1 MIDIHTHSKAVAPPG
16 TFTIRNIRYQ
26 DTGDLNPGE
35 GYFSVGL
42 HPWDAGKVHLDLDLL
57 DQLLAKTNC
66 LALGEIG
73 LDKLRGPDPEVQTHV
88 FTEQAGIAE
97 ARGKPVIIHCVRS
110 WESLI
115 RIRQILSPSVPWI
128 IHGFTGKPELA
139 GRLVMEGFY
148 LSFGAALLKAE
159 TRLPD
164 SFRHTPSN
172 RLFLETDESS
182 ASIGEIY
189 EKAASIRNVSLIELK
204 TYISENFETVFR
216 FHADTG
222 LA

>member
-1 MIDIHTHSKAVAPPG
+1 
-16 TFTIRNIRYQ
+16 
-26 DTGDLNPGE
+26 
-35 GYFSVGL
+35 
-42 HPWDAGKVHLDLDLL
+42 
-57 DQLLAKTNC
+57 
-66 LALGEIG
+66 
-73 LDKLRGPDPEVQTHV
+73 
-88 FTEQAGIAE
+88 
-97 ARGKPVIIHCVRS
+97 VIIHCVKS
-110 WESLI
+110 WQSLI
-115 RIRQILSPSVPWI
+115 RIRHIPAPSVPWL

-148 LSFGAALLKAE
+148 LSFGAALLQEE

-164 SFRHTPSN
+164 SFRRTPSN